1 MARLWNVETGELS
14 TKSPRHDEQVE
25 SATFSPNGRLIATA
39 SQDRTARVWDVESGK
54 PLGEPLRHEKGV
66 AAVSFSPDC
75 RRIVTASYDNT
86 ARVWETQTGKPV
98 SEPLQH
104 DGAVVA
110 AYFSPDG
117 RRVVTASRDKTVRIW
132 DVESGKPVSEPLLH
146 NKEIESASLSAD
158 GRWLLTK
165 SAGEWR
171 IWDIAIDLDRPMPLW
186 VPDLAEAVGAKQ
198 FNNQGALVDAKK
210 GVAELRRE
218 LLALKG
224 DDFWSCFGR
233 WFVTSGP
240 ERTIS
245 PNSRITVREYIE
257 RCIERDSEES
267 LDEAEKLAAG
277 NAELV
282 RRIAAKRS
290 TR

>member
-1 MARLWNVETGELS
+1 MNYTSKEMRGAGAYAE
-14 TKSPRHDEQVE
+14 
-25 SATFSPNGRLIATA
+25 
-39 SQDRTARVWDVESGK
+39 
-54 PLGEPLRHEKGV
+54 
-66 AAVSFSPDC
+66 
-75 RRIVTASYDNT
+75 
-86 ARVWETQTGKPV
+86 
-98 SEPLQH
+98 H
-104 DGAVVA
+104 DGPVVA
-110 AYFSPDG
+110 ACFSPDG

-132 DVESGKPVSEPLLH
+132 DVESGKLVSEPLLH
-146 NKEIESASLSAD
+146 KKEIESASLSAN

-171 IWDIAIDLDRPMPLW
+171 IWDIAIDLDLPLPLW

-210 GVAELRRE
+210 TVVELRRE

-224 DDFWSCFGR
+224 DDFWSRFGR
-233 WFVTSGP
+233 WFVMARP
-240 ERTIS
+240 DRTIS
-245 PNSRITVREYIE
+245 PNSRTSVREYIE
-257 RCIERDSEES
+257 RCIEQDSGES

-290 TR
+290 AR